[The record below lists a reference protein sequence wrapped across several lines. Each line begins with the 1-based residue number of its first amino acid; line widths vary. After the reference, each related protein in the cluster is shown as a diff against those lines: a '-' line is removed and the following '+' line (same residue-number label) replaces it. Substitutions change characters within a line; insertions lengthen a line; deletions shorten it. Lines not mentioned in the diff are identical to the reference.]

1 MIETLRQRATLVPRQ
16 SGARVSY
23 AGVSAGVRTR
33 GDLDP
38 PTKLEPLI
46 EAYGKSAW
54 IYAAVWQRAIDQAMI
69 PLHVMRRDEGG
80 WTRVP
85 DDHPLVRLLDQVN
98 PHYTFFDLIVL
109 NSLHLDLT
117 GNDYWLVFPDRGGRP
132 AELWPVPPTW
142 VRVLPDPERYVRG
155 YLIAPPGLER
165 QAFEFPPLSR
175 ESGGLG
181 VIHFR
186 RPDPVHPYYGTGPMR
201 AAWVAAATEQAS
213 AEYRHAFYRNS
224 ARPDLILR
232 TEQMMSESAVQSLR
246 ERWAEIFQGPSRAY
260 RVAVLAGGLELQ
272 PVPYPPIDQ
281 GIVQDRR
288 AVREDLIVAFQVS
301 LAVLGV
307 EVGDVGRREEQIRFY
322 YERSIKPSIAM
333 RIATLQDRLL
343 PLYDEPLT
351 LEPDWSGVSAL
362 QEDAERRARAE
373 QLWLATGGTI
383 NELRA
388 RRGLPR
394 CDDPIADV
402 PLVSAT
408 LVPITELGAP
418 ALGAERAEPLVRRS
432 ASSARV
438 ESDRERARAMEWRAL
453 DRVAMRL
460 VAGYRPGVL
469 AALARARTAM
479 REAIEQA
486 LRPDSALTAALTVLR
501 TELIA
506 HARRRLPEVLEA
518 GWERGRRLLTRG
530 RQARAAPR
538 VELVP
543 DFDLSN
549 PLIRSFL
556 ELRPHRYAL
565 LVSATLA
572 DLFRPVLADLE
583 AEGASVAEMT
593 QALEER
599 WEALTPSIAERIV
612 RTEVVSAAN
621 AATFATFQLAHVEQK
636 EWLSARD
643 ARVRDTHRAAD
654 GQIVALTDP
663 FVVGTA
669 RLAYPGDPDGPPE
682 EIIHCRCVVIPVSTA

>member
-16 SGARVSY
+16 SGARIAY
-23 AGVSAGVRTR
+23 TGVSAGVRAR

-69 PLHVMRRDEGG
+69 PLHVMRREEGG

-85 DDHPLVRLLDQVN
+85 DEHPLVRLLDEVN
-98 PHYTFFDLIVL
+98 PYYTFFDLILL

-117 GNDYWLVFPDRGGRP
+117 GNDYWLVFPDRRGRP
-132 AELWPVPPTW
+132 MELWPVPPTW

-155 YLIAPPGLER
+155 YLISPPGLER

-175 ESGGLG
+175 DSGGLG

-201 AAWVAAATEQAS
+201 AAWVAAATEQAAS
-213 AEYRHAFYRNS
+213 EYRHAFYRNS
-224 ARPDLILR
+224 ARPDLVLR
-232 TEQMMSESAVQSLR
+232 TEQMLSESAVQSLR

-272 PVPYPPIDQ
+272 PVPFPPIDQ

-301 LAVLGV
+301 LAVLGI
-307 EVGDVGRREEQIRFY
+307 ETGDVGRREEQIRFY

-362 QEDAERRARAE
+362 QEDAERKARAE

-388 RRGLPR
+388 RRGLPK

-408 LVPITELGAP
+408 LVPITQLGVQAF
-418 ALGAERAEPLVRRS
+418 GAGLTATPVVRRS
-432 ASSARV
+432 ADP
-438 ESDRERARAMEWRAL
+438 DRETARATEWRAL

-460 VAGYRPGVL
+460 VSGYRPGVL

-479 REAIEQA
+479 REALEQD
-486 LRPDSALTAALTVLR
+486 LRPASALTSALAILR
-501 TELIA
+501 EELVA
-506 HARRRLPEVLEA
+506 HGRRRLPDVLRA
-518 GWERGRRLLTRG
+518 GWERGRRLLARG
-530 RQARAAPR
+530 RERRAAPR
-538 VELVP
+538 VEMVP
-543 DFDLSN
+543 DFDLSH
-549 PLIRSFL
+549 PAIRWFL
-556 ELRPHRYAL
+556 EQRPQRYAL

-572 DLFRPVLADLE
+572 DLFRPVLAELE
-583 AEGASVAEMT
+583 AQGASVADMT
-593 QALEER
+593 QTLEER
-599 WEALTPSIAERIV
+599 WEALTPTVAERIV
-612 RTEVVSAAN
+612 RTEVISAAN
-621 AATFATFQLAHVEQK
+621 AATYATFQEAQVEQK

-643 ARVRDTHRAAD
+643 SRVRDTHRAAD
-654 GQIVALTDP
+654 GQIVAMAEP
-663 FVVGTA
+663 FTVGAA
-669 RLAYPGDPDGPPE
+669 RLAFPGDPDGPPE
-682 EIIHCRCVVIPVSTA
+682 EIINCRCVVIPVITA